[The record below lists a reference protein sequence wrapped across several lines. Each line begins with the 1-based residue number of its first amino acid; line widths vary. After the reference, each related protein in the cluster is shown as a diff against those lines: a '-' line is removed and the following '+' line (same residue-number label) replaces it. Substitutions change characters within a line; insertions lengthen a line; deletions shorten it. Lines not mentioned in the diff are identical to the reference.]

1 MGSHNFV
8 HYHDFLSCIYFR
20 YLFQIIDLLLIELR
34 TIIFAVWHETKQ
46 TRKYQGDYLVKK
58 NNNTN
63 WKILISGS
71 ILIIILSRYID
82 RQKCINNMIIGVT

>member
-63 WKILISGS
+63 
-71 ILIIILSRYID
+71 
-82 RQKCINNMIIGVT
+82 